1 MKESG
6 LAKFIKYGLYAVA
19 FVPLIIF
26 DDFISPFHFGKV
38 IVFRSLVEI
47 LFVFYL
53 ILVWRD
59 KSYLPKP
66 NSIFWALVF
75 FTAVF
80 GLTTV
85 LSVQVY
91 ESFWG
96 TLERMGG
103 FWTFI
108 HYFAYFAM
116 LSSLFKKTEDW
127 LWWFDLAIAVGVV
140 SALYGFGQ
148 KTDIEFFV
156 GSGNRARIFGTIG
169 NAALFSGYELIVTF
183 LSLIFLFRKDVL
195 PVRRIFYGVTFFIS
209 SLAILMTAVRGSI
222 LGLAVGLFIFLTLY
236 VFISKTRKARV

>member
-1 MKESG
+1 MYAMKESF
-6 LAKFIKYGLYAVA
+6 LARFIKYGLYAVA

-59 KSYLPKP
+59 KSYLPKH

-169 NAALFSGYELIVTF
+169 NAALFSGYELFTVF
-183 LSLIFLFRKDVL
+183 LSLAFYFRKNISFYRKL
-195 PVRRIFYGVTFFIS
+195 FYGGGFLLSAVS
-209 SLAILMTAVRGSI
+209 VLMTAVRGSV
-222 LGLAVGLFIFLTLY
+222 LGLGLGLF
-236 VFISKTRKARV
+236 V